1 MKKHNDKFYI
11 VSGKEFF
18 INMEKA
24 FISCLFILQRKG
36 AILNRLKGEL
46 LHPTMQTI
54 EGRLLEQIHLLLLLD
69 RFKGSG
75 PSDTI
80 SLIQEIHFI

>member
-54 EGRLLEQIHLLLLLD
+54 EGRLLEQMLD

-75 PSDTI
+75 PFDTI